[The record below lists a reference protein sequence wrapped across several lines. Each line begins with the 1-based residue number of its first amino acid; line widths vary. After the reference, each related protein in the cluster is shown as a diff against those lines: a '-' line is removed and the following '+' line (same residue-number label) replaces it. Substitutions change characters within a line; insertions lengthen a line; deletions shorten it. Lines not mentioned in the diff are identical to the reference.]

1 MLIPPSIA
9 MVTTL
14 ISPNKIYLRGQGQVL
29 TTKDPKYVLSSIT
42 TPKSILYK
50 KGETHHTP
58 VLDFIKTMKP
68 STTRISRMMSS
79 KLSFASNYGK
89 L

>member
-1 MLIPPSIA
+1 VLIPPSIA
-9 MVTTL
+9 MVTTQ
-14 ISPNKIYLRGQGQVL
+14 ISLNQIYLRGQGQVL

-50 KGETHHTP
+50 KEETHHTL
-58 VLDFIKTMKP
+58 VLDFIKTIKP
-68 STTRISRMMSS
+68 STTKITRMMSS